1 VGVSSHYK
9 TSNILTDLIADL
21 FPIVTSFLT
30 AEARLKDIDSAG
42 VRATKRSDKV
52 GGHQN

>member
-1 VGVSSHYK
+1 VAGVRGRYK
-9 TSNILTDLIADL
+9 TSNILTDFLASL
-21 FPIVTSFLT
+21 FPIIASFLT

-42 VRATKRSDKV
+42 VRADKA